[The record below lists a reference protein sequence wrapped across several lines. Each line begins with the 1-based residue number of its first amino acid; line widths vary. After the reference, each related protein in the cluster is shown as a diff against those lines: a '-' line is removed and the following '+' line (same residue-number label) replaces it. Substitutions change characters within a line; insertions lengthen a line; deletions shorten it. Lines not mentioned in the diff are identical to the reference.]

1 MPKVFL
7 LKKYIKIYQN
17 ISKPIILKWWVFF
30 CFLFVLQSSI
40 KILNMEIF
48 NSTGKNVTK
57 SDQLLVTKPIG
68 ALIIASTVD
77 VDFLTTESIEVFVER
92 LTGNLQITNGVMSLK
107 DFILLTTF
115 NGDAVTSDPNY
126 KTTAECEIS
135 ENGSIHLTEKD
146 VIKIKL
152 SGLKTTES
160 YVLNTIEMPQTSE
173 KVLQFDNRSMNADER
188 QKAFDVY
195 DCDLALIDNSDT
207 IEEIA
212 YTFLND
218 VVIRYT
224 LHELRVLSR
233 SIDPVGYI
241 KQDGTV
247 KSLFSGK
254 LQLPMFGVKNI
265 EIRKSQGTIIN
276 LLTRTEA

>member
-40 KILNMEIF
+40 KLLIMEILNT
-48 NSTGKNVTK
+48 TGKNITK
-57 SDQLLVTKPIG
+57 SELLLVTKPIG
-68 ALIIASTVD
+68 ALIIASTLD
-77 VDFLTTESIEVFVER
+77 LDQFTTESIEVFVER
-92 LTGNLQITNGVMSLK
+92 LTGNIQITNGVMSLK

-115 NGDAVTSDPNY
+115 NGDAVTSDANY
-126 KTTAECEIS
+126 KTTAECEIA
-135 ENGSIHLTEKD
+135 ENGAIALNEKD

-152 SGLKTTES
+152 SGLKTAEA
-160 YVLNTIEMPQTSE
+160 YLLNTIEMPQTTE
-173 KVLQFDNRSMNADER
+173 KVLQFDNRSMNGDER

-195 DCDLALIDNSDT
+195 DCDLALLDNSDT
-207 IEEIA
+207 IEEVS
-212 YTFLND
+212 YTFIND
-218 VVIRYT
+218 VVVRYT

-233 SIDPVGYI
+233 SVDPVGYI

-247 KSLFSGK
+247 KSSFTGK
-254 LQLPMFGVKNI
+254 LQLPLIGVKNI
-265 EIRKSQGTIIN
+265 EIRKSQGAIVN
-276 LLTRTEA
+276 LLTRNEA